1 MARHA
6 RTLVLAMLALAGTQ
20 AQAGWFFSDKDKITE
35 SFLQP
40 DLVLEASLS
49 PDGKHLA
56 VVGTTLV
63 EDHIATGLLL
73 VDTDT
78 GESKLIE
85 RPEALADPDNPAARY
100 YIRQPIGVAWISN
113 DVMAVDFNNQTSN
126 QLALDGSYVGW
137 LGARFLGMLRLDGDK
152 AKVALVKRYSDAN
165 DLGTVPLRGK
175 EVEPLKIDVDS
186 GPIAKLLTDSTGLIR
201 VLQTVETAKDA
212 DVTRIATWYRESE
225 TAKWR
230 KVIDQSITD
239 DLVEPVFVSPEPNRL
254 IVQARDGGDRL
265 AMWNYD
271 VERKA
276 FVDVAAAHP
285 SEDIVA
291 VGVEAGTREFKR
303 VETEGL
309 KPQTVWFDARMARL
323 QASIDAALPGHI
335 NELQATEGTQMLV
348 TTSSDVDP
356 GKYLLLDAKK
366 MTLKEIASARPEI
379 DPARM
384 QPMQLLH
391 YPADD
396 GLSIPAYLTLPGR
409 PAKPAPMIVLIHGG
423 PQARDHWGWHQDV
436 QLFAAH
442 GYAVFQPQFRGSSG
456 FGKHFEEAGY
466 GQWGQ
471 AMQADITAGVRYLI
485 DHKIADPDRICIIGG
500 SYGGYAALW
509 GLVQTPDLYKCGVS
523 LAGVSDLEKE
533 LRFDSDI
540 SKSAVQRKFA
550 RSRIGDPTL
559 MKTAFDSVSP
569 LQHADRIKA
578 PLLLAHG
585 KLDERVPV
593 SQGRQMY
600 DRMRALH
607 KDVQWLE
614 FSDEEH
620 SLWHIENQR
629 DYYDAVFALLART
642 IGKGEPPLPPAAQA
656 QEASAPR

>member
-1 MARHA
+1 MARHV

-20 AQAGWFFSDKDKITE
+20 AHAGWFFKDKLVE
-35 SFLQP
+35 AFLQP
-40 DLVLEASLS
+40 ATVREASLS
-49 PDGKHLA
+49 PDGTHLA
-56 VVGTTLV
+56 VIG
-63 EDHIATGLLL
+63 IAADDDDISTCLLL

-78 GESKLIE
+78 AESHMIR
-85 RPEALADPDNPAARY
+85 RPKATADADNPGARY
-100 YIRQPIGVAWISN
+100 YMRQPISVAWMSN
-113 DVMAVDFNNQTSN
+113 DVMAVDFNDRTSE
-126 QLALDGSYVGW
+126 QIATGGGVVGW

-152 AKVALVKRYSDAN
+152 AKVALVMRYSDAD
-165 DLGTVPLRGK
+165 DLGTVALGSK
-175 EVEPLKIDVDS
+175 EIAPLKIDIDS
-186 GPIAKLLTDSTGLIR
+186 GPIARLLTDSSGLVR
-201 VLQTVETAKDA
+201 VLQTVDTKKDA
-212 DVTRIATWYRESE
+212 DASRVSTWFRDGEN
-225 TAKWR
+225 TKWR

-239 DLVEPVFVSPEPNRL
+239 DLIEPVFIAQEPDRVV
-254 IVQARDGGDRL
+254 VQARNGGDLL

-271 VERKA
+271 VEHKA

-291 VGVEAGTREFKR
+291 VGVDAGTREFKQ
-303 VETEGL
+303 VATEGL

-323 QASIDAALPGHI
+323 QASIDAALPSHL
-335 NELQATEGTQMLV
+335 NTLQATEGTQMLV

-356 GKYLLLDAKK
+356 GKYLLLDTKK

-391 YPADD
+391 YPSFD
-396 GLSIPAYLTLPGR
+396 GLSIPAYLTLPGH
-409 PAKPAPMIVLIHGG
+409 PAKPVPTIVLIHGG

-533 LRFDSDI
+533 LRVDSDI
-540 SKSAVQRKFA
+540 SKSAVQREFA
-550 RSRIGDPTL
+550 NSRVGDPTL
-559 MKTAFDSVSP
+559 MKTTFDSVSP
-569 LQHADRIKA
+569 LQHAELIRA

-585 KLDERVPV
+585 KLDERVPL

-600 DRMRALH
+600 DRMRTLH
-607 KDVQWLE
+607 KDVQWIE
-614 FSDEEH
+614 FHNEGH
-620 SLWHIENQR
+620 SLWHIDNQR
-629 DYYDAVFALLART
+629 DFYDAVFELLERT
-642 IGKGEPPLPPAAQA
+642 IGKGTAPADAA
-656 QEASAPR
+656 ARP

>member
-1 MARHA
+1 MTRQV
-6 RTLVLAMLALAGTQ
+6 RTLALAMLALASAQ
-20 AQAGWFFSDKDKITE
+20 AQAGWFFKDKITE
-35 SFLQP
+35 SFVQP
-40 DLVLEASLS
+40 EAVWEASLS

-56 VVGTTLV
+56 IIGASMFDDEISAGLV
-63 EDHIATGLLL
+63 L
-73 VDTDT
+73 VDTDS
-78 GESKLIE
+78 GRNRLILGPMTANE
-85 RPEALADPDNPAARY
+85 PGKEGWF
-100 YIRQPIGVAWISN
+100 YIRQPISVSWMSN
-113 DVMAVDFNNQTSN
+113 DVMAVDFNDETAQ
-126 QLALDGSYVGW
+126 QVALGGKVVGW
-137 LGARFLGMLRLDGDK
+137 LGAGFLGMVRRDGEK
-152 AKVALVKRYSDAN
+152 AKVALVKRFKDE
-165 DLGTVPLRGK
+165 DEIGTAALNADRT
-175 EVEPLKIDVDS
+175 EPLAIKPES
-186 GPIAKLLTDSTGLIR
+186 GPVMRWLPDSTGVIR
-201 VLQTVETAKDA
+201 VLQTIETAKDA
-212 DVTRIATWYRESE
+212 DVSRVATWYRDSE
-225 TAKWR
+225 TSAWR

-239 DLVEPVFVSPEPNRL
+239 DRIVPVFIGPEPNRL
-254 IVQARDGGDRL
+254 IVQARNGGDRL
-265 AMWNYD
+265 AMWNHD
-271 VERKA
+271 VEHKA

-285 SEDIVA
+285 SEDIVSVDVKTDA
-291 VGVEAGTREFKR
+291 SEFKR

-323 QASIDAALPGHI
+323 QASIDAALPGKV
-335 NELQATEGTQMLV
+335 NALQGTDGTQMLV

-356 GKYLLLDAKK
+356 GKYLLLDTQK

-396 GLSIPAYLTLPGR
+396 GLSIPAYLTLPGH
-409 PAKPAPMIVLIHGG
+409 PAKPAPLIVLIHGG

-442 GYAVFQPQFRGSSG
+442 GYAVFQPQFRGSRG

-509 GLVQTPDLYKCGVS
+509 GLAQTPDLYKCGVS
-523 LAGVSDLEKE
+523 LAGVSDLETE
-533 LRFDSDI
+533 LRIDSDI
-540 SKSAVQRKFA
+540 SKDAVQREYA
-550 RSRIGDPTL
+550 RSRWGDPTL
-559 MKTAFDSVSP
+559 MKTTFDSVSP

-585 KLDERVPV
+585 KLDERVPM

-614 FSDEEH
+614 FYNEHH
-620 SLWHIENQR
+620 SLGHVENQR
-629 DYYDAVFALLART
+629 DYYDAVFDLLERT
-642 IGKGEPPLPPAAQA
+642 IGKGIAPADAR
-656 QEASAPR
+656 P

>member
-1 MARHA
+1 MTRHV
-6 RTLVLAMLALAGTQ
+6 RMLVLAMLALNGAQ
-20 AQAGWFFSDKDKITE
+20 AQAGWFFKDKITE

-40 DLVLEASLS
+40 EVVRQASLS
-49 PDGKHLA
+49 PDGTHLA
-56 VVGTTLV
+56 VVGINLV
-63 EDHIATGLLL
+63 DDEISTDLLL

-78 GESKLIE
+78 GQSHLI
-85 RPEALADPDNPAARY
+85 RGPRLTKDSDDPSMLY
-100 YIRQPIGVAWISN
+100 MRQPISVAWMSN
-113 DVMAVDFNNQTSN
+113 EVMAVDFNDKTAEQV
-126 QLALDGSYVGW
+126 AVDGKGVGW
-137 LGARFLGMLRLDGDK
+137 LGARFLGMIRLDGEK
-152 AKVALVKRYSDAN
+152 SKVALVKRYGDT
-165 DLGTVPLRGK
+165 DKLGTAALNADQ
-175 EVEPLKIDVDS
+175 VEPLRIKIES
-186 GPIAKLLTDSTGLIR
+186 GPIAKWLTDSTGLIR
-201 VLQTVETAKDA
+201 VLQTIETSQDA
-212 DVTRIATWYRESE
+212 DVSRVSTWFRDNETSE
-225 TAKWR
+225 WR
-230 KVIDQSITD
+230 KVIDQSLTEDRI
-239 DLVEPVFVSPEPNRL
+239 EPVFIGSEPSRL
-254 IVQARDGGDRL
+254 VVQARNGGDRL

-271 VERKA
+271 VEHKA
-276 FVDVAAAHP
+276 FMDLAAAHP
-285 SEDIVA
+285 SEDIVS
-291 VGVEAGTREFKR
+291 VDVEAGSREFKR

-309 KPQTVWFDARMARL
+309 KPQTVWFDQRMARL
-323 QASIDAALPGHI
+323 QASIDVALPGHI
-335 NELQATEGTQMLV
+335 NELQSTDGTQMLV

-356 GKYLLLDAKK
+356 GKYLLLDAKT

-379 DPARM
+379 APASM

-391 YPADD
+391 YPSFD
-396 GLSIPAYLTLPGR
+396 GLSVPAYLTLPGH

-509 GLVQTPDLYKCGVS
+509 GLVQTPDLYKCAVS

-533 LRFDSDI
+533 LRLDSDI
-540 SKSAVQRKFA
+540 SKSAVQREFA
-550 RSRIGDPTL
+550 RSRVGDPAL
-559 MKTAFDSVSP
+559 MKTTFDSVSP
-569 LQHADRIKA
+569 LQHADLIKA

-607 KDVQWLE
+607 KDAQWIE
-614 FSDEEH
+614 FNNEKH

-629 DYYDAVFALLART
+629 DFYDAVFELLERT
-642 IGKGEPPLPPAAQA
+642 IGKGIAPVNAPAR
-656 QEASAPR
+656 P

>member
-1 MARHA
+1 MTRRMRMFA
-6 RTLVLAMLALAGTQ
+6 LALLAVAGAP
-20 AQAGWFFSDKDKITE
+20 AQAGWFSAKDKVVE
-35 SFLQP
+35 SFLKP
-40 DLVLEASLS
+40 ETVDEASLS

-56 VVGTTLV
+56 MIVLKANDDEIG
-63 EDHIATGLLL
+63 TGLVV
-73 VDTDT
+73 VDTST
-78 GESKLIE
+78 GQSHLILGPQAE
-85 RPEALADPDNPAARY
+85 PDPARSNFY
-100 YIRQPIGVAWISN
+100 LILQPVRVAWMSD
-113 DVMAVDFNNQTSN
+113 DVMAVDFNNKTSV
-126 QLALDGSYVGW
+126 QVSTDGSVVGW
-137 LGARFLGMLRLDGDK
+137 LGSRFLGMLRLDGGK
-152 AKVALVKRYSDAN
+152 AKVALVKRYSDADN
-165 DLGTVPLRGK
+165 LGTVALGSK
-175 EVEPLKIDVDS
+175 KTEPLEFGFDTGTIDR
-186 GPIAKLLTDSTGLIR
+186 LLTDSTGLVR
-201 VLQTVETAKDA
+201 VLQTIETAKDA
-212 DVTRIATWYRESE
+212 DVSRVATWYRGGESD
-225 TAKWR
+225 KWR

-239 DLVEPVFVSPEPNRL
+239 DLVEPVSVSPEPDRL
-254 IVQARDGGDRL
+254 VVQARNGGDRL

-271 VERKA
+271 VEKKA

-285 SEDIVA
+285 SEDIVTA
-291 VGVEAGTREFKR
+291 ETEAGTRDFKR
-303 VETEGL
+303 VSTEGL
-309 KPQTVWFDARMARL
+309 KPQTVWFDSRMASL
-323 QASIDAALPGHI
+323 QASIDAALPGHV
-335 NELQATEGTQMLV
+335 NELQGTAGTQMLV

-356 GKYLLLDAKK
+356 GKYLLLDTQK
-366 MTLKEIASARPEI
+366 MTLKQVASARPDI

-391 YPADD
+391 YPSFD
-396 GLSIPAYLTLPGR
+396 GLSIPAYLTLPGH
-409 PAKPAPMIVLIHGG
+409 PAKPAPLIVLIHGG

-540 SKSAVQRKFA
+540 SKSAVQREFA

-569 LQHADRIKA
+569 LQHADSIKA

-585 KLDERVPV
+585 QLDERVPV

-642 IGKGEPPLPPAAQA
+642 IGKGEPPLPVAAQA
-656 QEASAPR
+656 QEASTSR

>member
-1 MARHA
+1 MARHV
-6 RTLVLAMLALAGTQ
+6 RTLVLTMLALAGTQ
-20 AQAGWFFSDKDKITE
+20 AHAGWFFKDKITE
-35 SFLQP
+35 IFLQP
-40 DLVLEASLS
+40 EVVREASLS
-49 PDGKHLA
+49 PDGTHLA
-56 VVGTTLV
+56 VIGINMI
-63 EDHIATGLLL
+63 DDQINTGLIL

-78 GESKLIE
+78 GQSHVIQGPVLRREV
-85 RPEALADPDNPAARY
+85 DNPGMLY
-100 YIRQPIGVAWISN
+100 WRQPISVAWMS
-113 DVMAVDFNNQTSN
+113 DEVLAVDFNDKTSQQMTLN
-126 QLALDGSYVGW
+126 GDIVGW
-137 LGARFLGMLRLDGDK
+137 LGARFLGMIRLDGDK
-152 AKVALVKRYSDAN
+152 AKVALVKHYSDAD
-165 DLGTVPLRGK
+165 DLGTVALRSK
-175 EVEPLKIDVDS
+175 ETAPLKIGIDS
-186 GPIAKLLTDSTGLIR
+186 GPIAKLLTDSTGVMR
-201 VLQTVETAKDA
+201 VLQTIETDKDK
-212 DVTRIATWYRESE
+212 DVTRVATWFRESE

-239 DLVEPVFVSPEPNRL
+239 DLVEAVFVSPEPDRL
-254 IVQARDGGDRL
+254 VVQARNGGDRL

-309 KPQTVWFDARMARL
+309 KPQTVWFDPRMASL
-323 QASIDAALPGHI
+323 QASIDAALPGHL
-335 NELQATEGTQMLV
+335 NELQATDATQMLV

-356 GKYLLLDAKK
+356 GKYLLLDKKK
-366 MTLKEIASARPEI
+366 MTLKEIASARPGI

-391 YPADD
+391 YPSFD
-396 GLSIPAYLTLPGR
+396 GLPIPAYLTLPGH
-409 PAKPAPMIVLIHGG
+409 PAKPAPTIVLIHGG

-436 QLFAAH
+436 QLYAAR
-442 GYAVFQPQFRGSSG
+442 GYAVFQPQFRGSTG
-456 FGKHFEEAGY
+456 FGKQFEEAGY

-471 AMQADITAGVRYLI
+471 AMQADITAGVHYLI
-485 DHKIADPDRICIIGG
+485 EHKIADPDRICIIGG
-500 SYGGYAALW
+500 SYGGYAVLW
-509 GLVQTPDLYKCGVS
+509 GLAQTPDLYKCGVS

-540 SKSAVQRKFA
+540 SKDAVAREFT

-559 MKTAFDSVSP
+559 MKTTFDSVSP
-569 LQHADRIKA
+569 LQHANLIKA

-585 KLDERVPV
+585 KLDERVPP

-607 KDVQWLE
+607 KDVKWIE
-614 FSDEEH
+614 FSNEGH

-629 DYYDAVFALLART
+629 DYYDAVFELLERT
-642 IGKGEPPLPPAAQA
+642 IGKGIAPADALA
-656 QEASAPR
+656 RP

>member
-1 MARHA
+1 MARHV
-6 RTLVLAMLALAGTQ
+6 RTLVLAVLALAGTQ
-20 AQAGWFFSDKDKITE
+20 AHAGWFFKDKVVE
-35 SFLQP
+35 AFLQP
-40 DLVLEASLS
+40 DTVREASLS
-49 PDGKHLA
+49 PDGTHLA
-56 VVGTTLV
+56 VIGITVDDDDISTC
-63 EDHIATGLLL
+63 LLL

-78 GESKLIE
+78 GESHMIR
-85 RPEALADPDNPAARY
+85 RPEATADADNPAARY
-100 YIRQPIGVAWISN
+100 YMRQPISVAWMSN
-113 DVMAVDFNNQTSN
+113 DVMAVDFNDKTSE
-126 QLALDGSYVGW
+126 QIATGGGAVGW

-165 DLGTVPLRGK
+165 DLGTVALRSR
-175 EVEPLKIDVDS
+175 EIAPLKIDIDS
-186 GPIAKLLTDSTGLIR
+186 GPIARLLTDSSGLVR
-201 VLQTVETAKDA
+201 VLQTIDTKVDA
-212 DVTRIATWYRESE
+212 DVSRASTWFRDGEN
-225 TAKWR
+225 TKWR

-239 DLVEPVFVSPEPNRL
+239 DLIEPVFIAPEPDRL
-254 IVQARDGGDRL
+254 VVQAHNGGDRL

-271 VERKA
+271 VEHQA

-291 VGVEAGTREFKR
+291 VGVETGTREFKQ
-303 VETEGL
+303 VATEGL

-323 QASIDAALPGHI
+323 QASIDAALPGHL

-348 TTSSDVDP
+348 RTSSDVDP
-356 GKYLLLDAKK
+356 GKYLLLDTKK

-391 YPADD
+391 YPSFDS
-396 GLSIPAYLTLPGR
+396 LSIPAYLTLPGH
-409 PAKPAPMIVLIHGG
+409 PAKPAPTIVLIHGG

-485 DHKIADPDRICIIGG
+485 DHKIADPDRICIIGS

-509 GLVQTPDLYKCGVS
+509 GLAQTPDLYKCGVS
-523 LAGVSDLEKE
+523 LAGVSGLEME
-533 LRFDSDI
+533 LRVDSDI
-540 SKSAVQRKFA
+540 SKSAVQREFA
-550 RSRIGDPTL
+550 NSRVGDPAL
-559 MKTAFDSVSP
+559 MKTTFDSVSP
-569 LQHADRIKA
+569 LQHADLIKA

-585 KLDERVPV
+585 KLDERVPL

-600 DRMRALH
+600 DRMRTLH
-607 KDVQWLE
+607 KDVQWIE
-614 FSDEEH
+614 FYNEGH
-620 SLWHIENQR
+620 SLWHINNQR
-629 DYYDAVFALLART
+629 DFYDAVFGLLERT
-642 IGKGEPPLPPAAQA
+642 IGKGIAPADAA
-656 QEASAPR
+656 ARP